1 MKRILASSPRID
13 GHYGRVHPFKFA
25 IGGFL
30 LLLIVWLGSHATH
43 TLTNIRQHNTLLEQR
58 TYEVPWSLM
67 QLQLEMGRFL
77 DAVRLRHADAITQED
92 FMLRYDIL
100 WSRTPILLSNQF
112 KNTLSE
118 QPDLWL
124 LIRQIDTRV
133 RELELPIQAL
143 QPGTANY
150 LFILTELS
158 PYLEPLSRTVTATMH
173 DNVRFYA
180 EYDQA
185 YRDLGKLLYRQI
197 IGLFIALVLLLL
209 LLFRELRRYWQLQ
222 LQNPLTGLPNRFAL
236 QRHMT
241 PMIEQGVPFSVTV
254 LELKDFTKYHH
265 RFGFE
270 MANRL
275 LQECCQRLQSSLQPD
290 EFIAQ
295 PDPDG
300 VVIVARG
307 IVELEEVRAQ
317 LSRFRQALAEKAVID
332 AYDFYMEPM
341 MGVVLYPAD
350 ADNLVDILAR
360 GELALELC
368 KKNKSPYVFFDPSLL
383 KEISRRQQLARDLP
397 AALDS
402 DSLSLQLQPVV
413 EWPGQQCIGLQV
425 LMSWHHPSFGV
436 ISTTELLRVTE
447 QYQRSESLML
457 WALQSVCSQLAAWQR
472 YSSGSLFISLKVPAA
487 LFRAGIELSLLRVL
501 EQYAISPDTLVL
513 EINENV
519 AMQDPREA
527 MNVMQGIRATG
538 MRIMLS
544 EFGSGCSA
552 LGYLPQLPLNWLQLD
567 PTFCSGIE
575 HEGGPR
581 RQLETLFSMAQL
593 LQFPLIYSGV
603 DHPVE
608 LAVLESMDS
617 TLLVQGDMAGEILL
631 TTEVGAWLKKSSQ
644 RQALSRK
651 KT

>member
-1 MKRILASSPRID
+1 MKRIFASYPHID
-13 GHYGRVHPFKFA
+13 GQYGRVHPFKLA
-25 IGGFL
+25 LGGML
-30 LLLIVWLGSHATH
+30 LLGIVWLGSHATH
-43 TLTNIRQHNTLLEQR
+43 TLMNIRQHNALLEQR

-77 DAVRLRHADAITQED
+77 DAVRLRHADAITQEE

-118 QPDLWL
+118 RPDLWL

-133 RELELPIQAL
+133 HELEPSVQAL
-143 QPGTANY
+143 QPGAADY
-150 LFILTELS
+150 LLILTELS

-185 YRDLGKLLYRQI
+185 YRKLGKQLYHQI
-197 IGLFIALVLLLL
+197 IGLFIVLGLLLL

-222 LQNPLTGLPNRFAL
+222 QQDPLTGLPNRFAL
-236 QRHMT
+236 QRHLT
-241 PMIEQGVPFSVTV
+241 PMIEQAVPFSVTV
-254 LELKDFTKYHH
+254 LELKDFTEYHH
-265 RFGFE
+265 RFGFKVIDS
-270 MANRL
+270 L
-275 LQECCQRLQSSLQPD
+275 LQECCLRLQHSLQPH

-295 PDPDG
+295 PDQNG
-300 VVIVARG
+300 VMIVARG
-307 IVELEEVRAQ
+307 VVELEEVRAQ
-317 LSRFRQALAEKAVID
+317 MSRFRQALAEKAVID
-332 AYDFYMEPM
+332 AHNFYMEPI

-350 ADNLVDILAR
+350 ADNLVDLLAR

-383 KEISRRQQLARDLP
+383 KEMSRRQQLAKDLP

-402 DSLSLQLQPVV
+402 GSLSLQLQPVV
-413 EWPGQQCIGLQV
+413 EWPGRQCIGLQV

-447 QYQRSESLML
+447 QYQRSESLTL
-457 WALQSVCSQLAAWQR
+457 WALRSVCAQLTTWQR
-472 YSSGSLFISLKVPAA
+472 YSSASLFISLKIPTA
-487 LFRAGIELSLLRVL
+487 LFRAGVEQSLLQVL
-501 EQYAISPDTLVL
+501 ESYAVSPESLVL
-513 EINENV
+513 EISENV
-519 AMQDPREA
+519 AMKDPRES
-527 MNVMQGIRATG
+527 MIIMEGIRAAG
-538 MRIMLS
+538 IRIIMS

-552 LGYLPQLPLNWLQLD
+552 LGYLSQLPLNWLQLD

-581 RQLETLFSMAQL
+581 RQLETLVAMGQL
-593 LQFPLIYSGV
+593 LQLPIIHCGV
-603 DHPVE
+603 DHPAE
-608 LAVLESMDS
+608 LAVLETLASP
-617 TLLVQGDMAGEILL
+617 LLVQGDTVGEILL
-631 TTEVGAWLKKSSQ
+631 ATEVRAWLEQ
-644 RQALSRK
+644 YGQQ
-651 KT
+651 